1 MSWCENGAHQHV
13 GLPAAK
19 FAWPATAWF
28 ANYSSSCSYDNGAH
42 WTRVASLAATSW
54 WLRLRG
60 TYTHVV
66 SGARRGR
73 LCVSLSRLVT

>member
-1 MSWCENGAHQHV
+1 MLASL
-13 GLPAAK
+13 LPSM
-19 FAWPATAWF
+19 PGPRQRGC
-28 ANYSSSCSYDNGAH
+28 ANYSSSCAVDSYDNGAH